1 MRSDQRPPK
10 DHPTRDEDEQ
20 DKTEDYEVGRGRPP
34 LHTRFKP
41 GGQGGPGRP
50 KGSKNRETLFKE
62 AFDTPRPVTIEGRR
76 KRMTAHAL
84 GYHQLATQAAKGNL
98 KAIGLAEQIRNNL
111 CGPEGA
117 SEAVAPPLSD
127 AELAIWRRM
136 SSE

>member
-1 MRSDQRPPK
+1 MRFDRRPLKDPPPRDQ
-10 DHPTRDEDEQ
+10 EEQ
-20 DKTEDYEVGRGRPP
+20 HNVEGYEVGRGRPP
-34 LHTRFKP
+34 LHTRFKS

-76 KRMTAHAL
+76 KRMTAQEL
-84 GYHQLATQAAKGNL
+84 GYRQLATRVAKGDL

-117 SEAVAPPLSD
+117 GEAVAPPLSD
-127 AELAIWRRM
+127 GELAILRRM
-136 SSE
+136 SGE